1 MDENRRDKG
10 GKEREDRTVER
21 VKTHPPKHHILVKKD
36 EIRFALITVSDS
48 RYKMLLK
55 GEEVKDLTAEVV
67 SKILK
72 DEGCKLVFYEVVPDD
87 LLKIRKVTLKVIDE
101 ESPDVLIL
109 SGGTGI
115 TERDV
120 TVEAVSPLLDKRLT
134 GFEVIFHLKSYEK
147 VGNATVLSRSIA
159 GLCKKT
165 IIFVLPG
172 SPNAVSMALN
182 EIIMPEV
189 EHLVSM
195 AIS

>member
-1 MDENRRDKG
+1 MDEDRRDKG
-10 GKEREDRTVER
+10 EKKGENRTA
-21 VKTHPPKHHILVKKD
+21 KGIKMHPPKHHIFVKRD
-36 EIRFALITVSDS
+36 DIRFALITVSDS
-48 RYKMLLK
+48 RYEMLFK

-72 DEGCKLVFYEVVPDD
+72 NEGFKLVFYEIAPDD
-87 LLKIRKVTLKVIDE
+87 LLKIREAALKVIDK

-120 TVEAVSPLLDKRLT
+120 TVEAISPLLDKRLT

-147 VGNATVLSRSIA
+147 VGNATILSRSIA

-165 IIFVLPG
+165 IVFVLPG

-182 EIIMPEV
+182 EIIIPEV

-195 AIS
+195 AQS

>member
-1 MDENRRDKG
+1 M
-10 GKEREDRTVER
+10 
-21 VKTHPPKHHILVKKD
+21 HPPKHHIFVKRD
-36 EIRFALITVSDS
+36 DIRFALITVSDS
-48 RYKMLLK
+48 RYEMLFK

-72 DEGCKLVFYEVVPDD
+72 NEGFKLVFYEIAPDD
-87 LLKIRKVTLKVIDE
+87 LLKIREAALKVIDK

-120 TVEAVSPLLDKRLT
+120 TVEAISPLLDKRLT

-147 VGNATVLSRSIA
+147 VGNATILSRSIA

-165 IIFVLPG
+165 IVFVLPG

-182 EIIMPEV
+182 EIIIPEV

-195 AIS
+195 AQS